1 VWRVNDVKCSVK
13 VTSVGYLRL
22 LVSTRPVGPSSSLMS
37 WLQYLA
43 FGLEILPKCQYEVSF
58 RLHHSHSKKK
68 RGLTQSKILYL
79 SA

>member
-1 VWRVNDVKCSVK
+1 VPKPLVWRVNDVKCSVK

-43 FGLEILPKCQYEVSF
+43 FGLESLP
-58 RLHHSHSKKK
+58 
-68 RGLTQSKILYL
+68 T
-79 SA
+79 